1 MELEEDF
8 IVLRFS
14 TNVPASRWSLARN
27 WWSPVCES
35 TSINEIQVSLAEFNA
50 RKEWLRLNWVNEGL
64 TVEVKPEVAEALKS
78 FQFEME
84 EFEKRLVSGAP
95 STSDIS
101 NYLSTVN
108 HKRKP
113 TSQQV
118 MNVLSL
124 CTMQNG
130 ANFSVPGAGKT
141 STQYLVWEKLKS
153 QGIVEK
159 MLVICPK
166 SSFEA
171 WVTEPDEVFDYPVR
185 VDIFASEFVP
195 WNTEVLVVNY
205 EQIER
210 LKKQKSLLS
219 WVASSPTILVIDE
232 AHRIKGGSNSVRW
245 RAASTLSKAAI
256 RTDLLTGTPM
266 PQGLDDIRN
275 LLQVSWR
282 NLPKG
287 YLSDRKLL
295 QLKPWSVFVRTTKKQ
310 LGLPPV
316 KIEKV
321 SVKMGEIQSQIYSAL
336 GKNYAGTLALQA
348 HDQKTLARKGRA
360 IFTLIAAATN
370 PGLIVKKVNQDAYL
384 DLNWPPKELSN
395 NADLTNALA
404 NYAKHEIPSKYLWLA
419 RFVESSAREGRKVL
433 VWSTFVGNLVAV
445 EKLLKKFNPAVVHGG
460 VQGDIRGD
468 QIAKFRKDPT
478 CWVLIS
484 NPQTLGEGVSLHH
497 ECHDAVFIDRS
508 FNAGQYLQA
517 LDRIHRL
524 GLPKEQETRIFI
536 LESESSIDDR
546 VDERLKVKIAS
557 LADLLDDEGLVSSA
571 LPDED
576 LMSAL
581 DVLGLDNADL
591 DSILKHLGSF

>member
-1 MELEEDF
+1 
-8 IVLRFS
+8 
-14 TNVPASRWSLARN
+14 
-27 WWSPVCES
+27 
-35 TSINEIQVSLAEFNA
+35 
-50 RKEWLRLNWVNEGL
+50 
-64 TVEVKPEVAEALKS
+64 
-78 FQFEME
+78 
-84 EFEKRLVSGAP
+84 
-95 STSDIS
+95 
-101 NYLSTVN
+101 
-108 HKRKP
+108 
-113 TSQQV
+113 
-118 MNVLSL
+118 
-124 CTMQNG
+124 
-130 ANFSVPGAGKT
+130 
-141 STQYLVWEKLKS
+141 
-153 QGIVEK
+153 

-171 WVTEPDEVFDYPVR
+171 WQTEPFEVFNYPVT
-185 VDIFASEFVP
+185 VGIFSSAFVP
-195 WNTEVLVVNY
+195 WDLQVLIVNY

-210 LKKQKSLLS
+210 AKKHKQLLA
-219 WVASSPTILVIDE
+219 WVTSSPTLLVIDE

-245 RAASTLSKAAI
+245 RAASALSKAAS

-266 PQGLDDIRN
+266 PQGLEDIRN
-275 LLQVSWR
+275 LLGVSWQ

-295 QLKPWSVFVRTTKKQ
+295 QIKPWSVFVRTTKKQ

-321 SVKMGEIQSQIYSAL
+321 KIPMGPIQVQIYSAL

-370 PGLIVKKVNQDAYL
+370 PGLIVRKVNEDAYL
-384 DLNWPPKELSN
+384 DLNWPPKELSKD
-395 NADLTNALA
+395 ADLTVALS

-419 RFVESSAREGRKVL
+419 KFIEASANEGRKVL
-433 VWSTFVGNLVAV
+433 IWSTFVGNLVAI

-460 VQGDIRGD
+460 VQGDTRVD
-468 QIAKFRKDPT
+468 QISKFRKDPT

-524 GLPKEQETRIFI
+524 GLPQDQETRVFI
-536 LESESSIDDR
+536 LESENSIDDR
-546 VDERLKVKIAS
+546 VDERLKLKIAA
-557 LADLLDDEGLVSSA
+557 LAELLDDEGLVASA
-571 LPDED
+571 LPDEEVV
-576 LMSAL
+576 SAL
-581 DVLGLDNADL
+581 DVLGLDGADV
-591 DSILKHLGSF
+591 DSILNHLRSF